1 MAKAKGY
8 TITKADAA
16 RIRAKDAKM
25 TPEQRRAAS
34 QALVEANSS
43 ANKMPAK
50 KRKA

>member
-34 QALVEANSS
+34 KALVEANSES
-43 ANKMPAK
+43 NRVEKKK
-50 KRKA
+50 KR